1 MTIHSSHH
9 RSLYTLLSGIQD
21 FSYVIAIPEQKYA
34 IREKEGFSMKNKKKL
49 LSVLLVFVMT
59 VSVFHGYAAKAAD
72 TVKVTLRLEQD
83 NQTLVTPVEVTLT
96 DEDKKDYGIGLSTET
111 LTPLHALAKYLTE
124 KKGAT
129 TETMKNYIMAS
140 TSQYGL
146 YVTGINIDGKSDG
159 SASSDA
165 LDGVNWLY
173 AVNNTDPGVGM
184 GSYSLKNNDA
194 VTIYGLWGGGTWPNN
209 VETNYSY
216 FENNTVNTTV
226 SSKTTV
232 SLKGVGYDE
241 NYSPIVKA
249 ISNATVVA
257 AKYENE
263 TSTAT
268 TGNAVTLAQ
277 TDDNGV
283 ATLSF
288 DKAGTYVLSAYRLD
302 SDGKHSNISRP
313 YAIVKVLAAVTT
325 PTATPTV
332 TPTATPTVTPTATPT
347 VTPTATPTVTPT
359 ATPTVTPTATPT
371 VTPTATP
378 TVTPTATPTVT
389 PTATPTVTPTATP
402 TVTPTATPAGDSL
415 GKPVPTKTPT
425 ATPTPASDDK
435 GIKKVAKTPTKVKVV
450 VKKSKKKKKSVTVSW
465 KKAANAKGYRI
476 ALSKKKNGKYKKV
489 TDTKKTKYTF
499 KKTKGTYY
507 VKLTAYVVKSD
518 KATFSKATKP
528 VKFKVK

>member
-1 MTIHSSHH
+1 
-9 RSLYTLLSGIQD
+9 
-21 FSYVIAIPEQKYA
+21 
-34 IREKEGFSMKNKKKL
+34 MKNKKKL

-83 NQTLVTPVEVTLT
+83 NKTLVTPVEVTLT

-129 TETMKNYIMAS
+129 TETMKNYITAS
-140 TSQYGL
+140 KSQYGL
-146 YVTGINIDGKSDG
+146 YVTGISIDGKSDG

-165 LDGVNWLY
+165 LDGVNWGY

-216 FENNTVNTTV
+216 FENSTVNTTV
-226 SSKTTV
+226 SNKTTV

-241 NYSPIVKA
+241 NYNPIVKS

-263 TSTAT
+263 ASTAT
-268 TGNAVTLAQ
+268 TGNAVSLVQ
-277 TDDNGV
+277 TDENGT

-313 YAIVKVLAAVTT
+313 YAIVKVLAAVTAPTAT
-325 PTATPTV
+325 PTATPTAAPTA
-332 TPTATPTVTPTATPT
+332 TPTATPVPT
-347 VTPTATPTVTPT
+347 VTPAP
-359 ATPTVTPTATPT
+359 
-371 VTPTATP
+371 
-378 TVTPTATPTVT
+378 
-389 PTATPTVTPTATP
+389 
-402 TVTPTATPAGDSL
+402 
-415 GKPVPTKTPT
+415 
-425 ATPTPASDDK
+425 PTPASDDK

-465 KKAANAKGYRI
+465 KKAASAKGYRI

>member
-9 RSLYTLLSGIQD
+9 RFLYALFSGIQD

-83 NQTLVTPVEVTLT
+83 NKTLVTPVEVTLT

-140 TSQYGL
+140 ESSYGGL
-146 YVTGINIDGKSDG
+146 YVNGISIDGKSDG
-159 SASSDA
+159 SASSDG
-165 LDGVNWLY
+165 LDSVYWGY
-173 AVNNTDPGVGM
+173 AVNNTDTGVGM

-194 VTIYGLWGGGTWPNN
+194 VTIYGLWSAWPDD

-216 FENNTVNTTV
+216 FENSTMNTTV
-226 SSKTTV
+226 SNKTTV

-241 NYSPIVKA
+241 NYNPIVKS

-263 TSTAT
+263 ASTAT
-268 TGNAVTLAQ
+268 TGNAVSLVQ
-277 TDDNGV
+277 TDENGT

-313 YAIVKVLAAVTT
+313 YAIVKVLAAVTAPTAT
-325 PTATPTV
+325 PTATPTAAPTA
-332 TPTATPTVTPTATPT
+332 TPTATPVPT
-347 VTPTATPTVTPT
+347 VTPAP
-359 ATPTVTPTATPT
+359 
-371 VTPTATP
+371 
-378 TVTPTATPTVT
+378 
-389 PTATPTVTPTATP
+389 
-402 TVTPTATPAGDSL
+402 
-415 GKPVPTKTPT
+415 
-425 ATPTPASDDK
+425 PTPASDDK

>member
-1 MTIHSSHH
+1 
-9 RSLYTLLSGIQD
+9 
-21 FSYVIAIPEQKYA
+21 
-34 IREKEGFSMKNKKKL
+34 MKNKKKL

-83 NQTLVTPVEVTLT
+83 NETLVTPVEVTLT
-96 DEDKKDYGIGLSTET
+96 DADKKDYGIGLSTKT

-146 YVTGINIDGKSDG
+146 FVNGISIDGNSDG

-165 LDGVNWLY
+165 LDGVNWGY

-184 GSYSLKNNDA
+184 SSYSLKNNDA
-194 VTIYGLWGGGTWPNN
+194 VTIYGLWGGGTWPDN

-216 FENNTVNTTV
+216 FENDTVSTTV
-226 SSKTTV
+226 SGKATV
-232 SLKGVGYDE
+232 TLKGLGYDK
-241 NYSPIVKA
+241 NFVASIVKP
-249 ISNATVVA
+249 ISKATVVA

-263 TSTAT
+263 ASTAT
-268 TGNAVTLAQ
+268 KDTAVATAQ

-313 YAIVKVLAAVTT
+313 YGIVKVLAAVTT
-325 PTATPTV
+325 PTAAPTV
-332 TPTATPTVTPTATPT
+332 TPTAAPTVTPTAAPT
-347 VTPTATPTVTPT
+347 VTPTAAPI
-359 ATPTVTPTATPT
+359 
-371 VTPTATP
+371 
-378 TVTPTATPTVT
+378 
-389 PTATPTVTPTATP
+389 
-402 TVTPTATPAGDSL
+402 VTPTATPAGDSL

>member
-1 MTIHSSHH
+1 
-9 RSLYTLLSGIQD
+9 
-21 FSYVIAIPEQKYA
+21 
-34 IREKEGFSMKNKKKL
+34 MKNKKKL

-241 NYSPIVKA
+241 NYNPIVKA

-359 ATPTVTPTATPT
+359 ATP
-371 VTPTATP
+371 
-378 TVTPTATPTVT
+378 
-389 PTATPTVTPTATP
+389 
-402 TVTPTATPAGDSL
+402 AGDSL

-476 ALSKKKNGKYKKV
+476 LLSKKKNGKYTKV

-507 VKLTAYVVKSD
+507 VKLKAYVVKSN
-518 KATFSKATKP
+518 KSTYSKATKP

>member
-1 MTIHSSHH
+1 
-9 RSLYTLLSGIQD
+9 
-21 FSYVIAIPEQKYA
+21 
-34 IREKEGFSMKNKKKL
+34 MKNKKKL

-83 NQTLVTPVEVTLT
+83 NKTLVTPVEVTLT

-165 LDGVNWLY
+165 LDGVNWGY

-216 FENNTVNTTV
+216 FENDTVSTTV
-226 SSKTTV
+226 SGKATV
-232 SLKGVGYDE
+232 TLKGLGYDK
-241 NYSPIVKA
+241 NFVASIVKP

-263 TSTAT
+263 ASTAT
-268 TGNAVTLAQ
+268 TGNAVSLVQ
-277 TDDNGV
+277 TDENGT

-313 YAIVKVLAAVTT
+313 YGIVKVLAAVTAPT
-325 PTATPTV
+325 ATPTATPTAAPTATPTV
-332 TPTATPTVTPTATPT
+332 TPVPTVTPAP
-347 VTPTATPTVTPT
+347 
-359 ATPTVTPTATPT
+359 
-371 VTPTATP
+371 
-378 TVTPTATPTVT
+378 
-389 PTATPTVTPTATP
+389 
-402 TVTPTATPAGDSL
+402 
-415 GKPVPTKTPT
+415 
-425 ATPTPASDDK
+425 PTPASDDK

>member
-1 MTIHSSHH
+1 
-9 RSLYTLLSGIQD
+9 
-21 FSYVIAIPEQKYA
+21 
-34 IREKEGFSMKNKKKL
+34 MKNKKKL

-72 TVKVTLRLEQD
+72 AVKVTLRLEQD
-83 NQTLVTPVEVTLT
+83 NKTLVTPVEVTLT
-96 DEDKKDYGIGLSTET
+96 DEDKKDYGIDLSTET

-140 TSQYGL
+140 ESQYGL
-146 YVTGINIDGKSDG
+146 YVNGISIDGKSDG
-159 SASSDA
+159 SASSDG
-165 LDGVNWLY
+165 LDGVNWMY
-173 AVNNTDPGVGM
+173 TVNNTDPGVGM

-216 FENNTVNTTV
+216 FENSTVTTTV
-226 SSKTTV
+226 SNKTTV

-241 NYSPIVKA
+241 NYNPIVKS

-263 TSTAT
+263 ASTAT

-313 YAIVKVLAAVTT
+313 YAIVKVLAAVTA

-332 TPTATPTVTPTATPT
+332 TPTAA
-347 VTPTATPTVTPT
+347 
-359 ATPTVTPTATPT
+359 
-371 VTPTATP
+371 
-378 TVTPTATPTVT
+378 
-389 PTATPTVTPTATP
+389 
-402 TVTPTATPAGDSL
+402 PAGDSL

>member
-1 MTIHSSHH
+1 
-9 RSLYTLLSGIQD
+9 
-21 FSYVIAIPEQKYA
+21 
-34 IREKEGFSMKNKKKL
+34 MKNKKKL

-83 NQTLVTPVEVTLT
+83 NKTLVTPVEVTLT
-96 DEDKKDYGIGLSTET
+96 DADKKDYGIGLSTKT

-146 YVTGINIDGKSDG
+146 FVNGISIDGNSDG

-165 LDGVNWLY
+165 LDGVNWGY

-216 FENNTVNTTV
+216 FENSTLNTTV
-226 SSKTTV
+226 SNKTTV
-232 SLKGVGYDE
+232 SLKGVGHDKSY
-241 NYSPIVKA
+241 NPIVKS

-263 TSTAT
+263 ASTAT
-268 TGNAVTLAQ
+268 TGNAVSLVQ
-277 TDDNGV
+277 TDENGT

-313 YAIVKVLAAVTT
+313 YGIVNVLAAVTA

-332 TPTATPTVTPTATPT
+332 TPTAAPTVTPTA
-347 VTPTATPTVTPT
+347 A
-359 ATPTVTPTATPT
+359 
-371 VTPTATP
+371 
-378 TVTPTATPTVT
+378 
-389 PTATPTVTPTATP
+389 P

-435 GIKKVAKTPTKVKVV
+435 GIKKVAKKPTKVKVV

>member
-1 MTIHSSHH
+1 
-9 RSLYTLLSGIQD
+9 
-21 FSYVIAIPEQKYA
+21 
-34 IREKEGFSMKNKKKL
+34 MKNKKKL
-49 LSVLLVFVMT
+49 LSVLLIFVMT

-83 NQTLVTPVEVTLT
+83 NKTLVTPVEVTLT

-129 TETMKNYIMAS
+129 TETMKNYITAS
-140 TSQYGL
+140 ESQYGL

-159 SASSDA
+159 SASSDG
-165 LDGVNWLY
+165 LDGVNWGY

-216 FENNTVNTTV
+216 FENSTLNTTV
-226 SSKTTV
+226 SKKTTV

-241 NYSPIVKA
+241 NYNPIVKS

-263 TSTAT
+263 ASTAT
-268 TGNAVTLAQ
+268 TGNAVSLVQ
-277 TDDNGV
+277 TDENGT

-302 SDGKHSNISRP
+302 SDDKHSNISRP
-313 YAIVKVLAAVTT
+313 YGIVKVLAAVT
-325 PTATPTV
+325 A
-332 TPTATPTVTPTATPT
+332 
-347 VTPTATPTVTPT
+347 
-359 ATPTVTPTATPT
+359 
-371 VTPTATP
+371 
-378 TVTPTATPTVT
+378 

-518 KATFSKATKP
+518 KATFSKATQP

>member
-1 MTIHSSHH
+1 
-9 RSLYTLLSGIQD
+9 
-21 FSYVIAIPEQKYA
+21 
-34 IREKEGFSMKNKKKL
+34 MKNKKKL

-83 NQTLVTPVEVTLT
+83 NKTLVTPVEVTLT
-96 DEDKKDYGIGLSTET
+96 DADKKDYGIGLSTKT

-146 YVTGINIDGKSDG
+146 FVNGISIDGNSDG

-165 LDGVNWLY
+165 LDGVNWGY

-216 FENNTVNTTV
+216 FENSTLNTTV
-226 SSKTTV
+226 SNKTTV
-232 SLKGVGYDE
+232 SLKGVGHDKSY
-241 NYSPIVKA
+241 NPIVKS

-263 TSTAT
+263 ASTAT
-268 TGNAVTLAQ
+268 TGNAVSLVQ
-277 TDDNGV
+277 TDENGT

-313 YAIVKVLAAVTT
+313 YGIVNVLAAVTA

-332 TPTATPTVTPTATPT
+332 TPTT
-347 VTPTATPTVTPT
+347 
-359 ATPTVTPTATPT
+359 
-371 VTPTATP
+371 
-378 TVTPTATPTVT
+378 
-389 PTATPTVTPTATP
+389 TPTVTPTATP

-435 GIKKVAKTPTKVKVV
+435 GIKKVAKKPTKVKVV
-450 VKKSKKKKKSVTVSW
+450 VKNSKKKKKSVTVSW

>member
-9 RSLYTLLSGIQD
+9 RSLYALFSGIQD

-83 NQTLVTPVEVTLT
+83 NKTLVTPVEVTLT
-96 DEDKKDYGIGLSTET
+96 DEDKKDYGIDLSTET

-140 TSQYGL
+140 KSQYGL
-146 YVTGINIDGKSDG
+146 YVTGISIDGKSDG

-165 LDGVNWLY
+165 LDGVNWGY

-216 FENNTVNTTV
+216 FENSTLNTTV
-226 SSKTTV
+226 SNKTTV

-241 NYSPIVKA
+241 NYTPIVKS

-263 TSTAT
+263 ASTAT
-268 TGNAVTLAQ
+268 KDTAVATAQ

-313 YAIVKVLAAVTT
+313 YGIVKVLAAVTA

-332 TPTATPTVTPTATPT
+332 TPTAAPTVTPTT
-347 VTPTATPTVTPT
+347 
-359 ATPTVTPTATPT
+359 
-371 VTPTATP
+371 
-378 TVTPTATPTVT
+378 
-389 PTATPTVTPTATP
+389 
-402 TVTPTATPAGDSL
+402 TPAGDSL

-435 GIKKVAKTPTKVKVV
+435 GIKKVAKKPTKVKVV

>member
-9 RSLYTLLSGIQD
+9 RSLYTLFSGIQD

-378 TVTPTATPTVT
+378 
-389 PTATPTVTPTATP
+389 
-402 TVTPTATPAGDSL
+402 AGDSL

>member
-9 RSLYTLLSGIQD
+9 RSLYALFSGIQD

-83 NQTLVTPVEVTLT
+83 NKTLVTPVEVTLT
-96 DEDKKDYGIGLSTET
+96 DEDKKDYGIDLSTET

-140 TSQYGL
+140 KSQYGL
-146 YVTGINIDGKSDG
+146 YVTGISIDGKSDG

-165 LDGVNWLY
+165 LDGVNWGY

-216 FENNTVNTTV
+216 FENSTLNTTV
-226 SSKTTV
+226 SKKTTV

-241 NYSPIVKA
+241 NYNPIVKS

-263 TSTAT
+263 ASTAT
-268 TGNAVTLAQ
+268 TGNAVSLVQ
-277 TDDNGV
+277 TDENGT

-313 YAIVKVLAAVTT
+313 YGIVKVLAAVT
-325 PTATPTV
+325 A
-332 TPTATPTVTPTATPT
+332 
-347 VTPTATPTVTPT
+347 
-359 ATPTVTPTATPT
+359 PTATPT

-415 GKPVPTKTPT
+415 GKPVSTKTPT

-435 GIKKVAKTPTKVKVV
+435 GIKKVAKKPTKVKVV

>member
-1 MTIHSSHH
+1 
-9 RSLYTLLSGIQD
+9 
-21 FSYVIAIPEQKYA
+21 
-34 IREKEGFSMKNKKKL
+34 MKNKKKL

-83 NQTLVTPVEVTLT
+83 NKTLVTPVEVTLT
-96 DEDKKDYGIGLSTET
+96 DEDKKDYGIDLSTET

-140 TSQYGL
+140 KSQYGL
-146 YVTGINIDGKSDG
+146 YVTGISIDGKSDG
-159 SASSDA
+159 SASSDG
-165 LDGVNWLY
+165 LDGVNWMY
-173 AVNNTDPGVGM
+173 TVNNTDPGVGM

-216 FENNTVNTTV
+216 FENSTVTTTV
-226 SSKTTV
+226 SNKTTV

-241 NYSPIVKA
+241 NYNPIVKS

-263 TSTAT
+263 ASTAT

-313 YAIVKVLAAVTT
+313 YAIVKVLAAVT
-325 PTATPTV
+325 
-332 TPTATPTVTPTATPT
+332 
-347 VTPTATPTVTPT
+347 
-359 ATPTVTPTATPT
+359 
-371 VTPTATP
+371 
-378 TVTPTATPTVT
+378 
-389 PTATPTVTPTATP
+389 TPTATP

>member
-9 RSLYTLLSGIQD
+9 RSLYALFSGIQD

-49 LSVLLVFVMT
+49 LSVLLIFVMT

-83 NQTLVTPVEVTLT
+83 NKTLVTPVEVTLT

-129 TETMKNYIMAS
+129 TETMKNYITAS
-140 TSQYGL
+140 ESQYGL

-159 SASSDA
+159 SASSDG
-165 LDGVNWLY
+165 LDGVNWGY

-216 FENNTVNTTV
+216 FENSTLNTTV
-226 SSKTTV
+226 SKKTTV

-241 NYSPIVKA
+241 NYNPIVKS

-263 TSTAT
+263 ASTAT
-268 TGNAVTLAQ
+268 TGNAVSLVQ
-277 TDDNGV
+277 TDENGT

-302 SDGKHSNISRP
+302 SDDKHSNISRP
-313 YAIVKVLAAVTT
+313 YGIVKVLAAVTA

-332 TPTATPTVTPTATPT
+332 TPTATPTVTPTAAPTVTPTAAPT

-359 ATPTVTPTATPT
+359 AA
-371 VTPTATP
+371 
-378 TVTPTATPTVT
+378 
-389 PTATPTVTPTATP
+389 
-402 TVTPTATPAGDSL
+402 PAGDSL

>member
-1 MTIHSSHH
+1 
-9 RSLYTLLSGIQD
+9 
-21 FSYVIAIPEQKYA
+21 
-34 IREKEGFSMKNKKKL
+34 MKNKKKL

-83 NQTLVTPVEVTLT
+83 NKTLVTPVEVTLT

-140 TSQYGL
+140 KSQYGL
-146 YVTGINIDGKSDG
+146 YVTGISIDGKSDG

-165 LDGVNWLY
+165 LDGVNWGY

-216 FENNTVNTTV
+216 FENSTLNTTV
-226 SSKTTV
+226 SNKTTV

-241 NYSPIVKA
+241 NYTPIVKS

-263 TSTAT
+263 ASTAT
-268 TGNAVTLAQ
+268 KDTAVATAQ

-313 YAIVKVLAAVTT
+313 YGIVKVLAAVTA

-332 TPTATPTVTPTATPT
+332 TPTAAPTVTPTT
-347 VTPTATPTVTPT
+347 
-359 ATPTVTPTATPT
+359 
-371 VTPTATP
+371 
-378 TVTPTATPTVT
+378 
-389 PTATPTVTPTATP
+389 
-402 TVTPTATPAGDSL
+402 TPAGDSL

-435 GIKKVAKTPTKVKVV
+435 GIKKVAKKPTKVKVV

-476 ALSKKKNGKYKKV
+476 AHSKKKNGKYKKV

>member
-9 RSLYTLLSGIQD
+9 RSLYALFSGIQD

-59 VSVFHGYAAKAAD
+59 ISVFHGYAAKAAD

-83 NQTLVTPVEVTLT
+83 NATLVTPVEVTLT
-96 DEDKKDYGIGLSTET
+96 DADKKDYGIGLSTET

-129 TETMKNYIMAS
+129 TETMKNYITAS
-140 TSQYGL
+140 KSQYGL
-146 YVTGINIDGKSDG
+146 YVTGISIDGKSDG

-165 LDGVNWLY
+165 LDGVNWGY

-216 FENNTVNTTV
+216 FENSTVNTTV
-226 SSKTTV
+226 SNKTTV
-232 SLKGVGYDE
+232 SLKSVGYDE
-241 NYSPIVKA
+241 NYNPIVKS

-263 TSTAT
+263 ASTAT
-268 TGNAVTLAQ
+268 TGNAVSLVQ
-277 TDDNGV
+277 TDENGT

-313 YAIVKVLAAVTT
+313 YGIVKVLAAVTAPTAT
-325 PTATPTV
+325 PTATPTAAPTA
-332 TPTATPTVTPTATPT
+332 TPTATPVPT
-347 VTPTATPTVTPT
+347 VTPAP
-359 ATPTVTPTATPT
+359 
-371 VTPTATP
+371 
-378 TVTPTATPTVT
+378 
-389 PTATPTVTPTATP
+389 
-402 TVTPTATPAGDSL
+402 
-415 GKPVPTKTPT
+415 
-425 ATPTPASDDK
+425 PTPASDDK

-465 KKAANAKGYRI
+465 KKAASAKGYRI

>member
-1 MTIHSSHH
+1 
-9 RSLYTLLSGIQD
+9 
-21 FSYVIAIPEQKYA
+21 
-34 IREKEGFSMKNKKKL
+34 MKNKKKL

-83 NQTLVTPVEVTLT
+83 NKTLVTPVEVTLT

-140 TSQYGL
+140 ESQYGL
-146 YVTGINIDGKSDG
+146 YVNGISIDGKSDG

-165 LDGVNWLY
+165 LDGVNWMY
-173 AVNNTDPGVGM
+173 TVNNTDTGVGM

-216 FENNTVNTTV
+216 FENSTLNTTV
-226 SSKTTV
+226 SNKTTV

-241 NYSPIVKA
+241 NYTPIVKS

-263 TSTAT
+263 ASTAT
-268 TGNAVTLAQ
+268 KDTAVATAQ

-313 YAIVKVLAAVTT
+313 YGIVKVLAAVTA

-332 TPTATPTVTPTATPT
+332 TPTAAPTVTPTT
-347 VTPTATPTVTPT
+347 
-359 ATPTVTPTATPT
+359 
-371 VTPTATP
+371 
-378 TVTPTATPTVT
+378 
-389 PTATPTVTPTATP
+389 
-402 TVTPTATPAGDSL
+402 TPAGDSL

-435 GIKKVAKTPTKVKVV
+435 GIKKIAKKPTKVKVV

>member
-9 RSLYTLLSGIQD
+9 RSLYTLFSGIQD

-83 NQTLVTPVEVTLT
+83 NKTLVTPVEVTLT
-96 DEDKKDYGIGLSTET
+96 DADKKDYGIGLSTKT
-111 LTPLHALAKYLTE
+111 LTQLHALAKYLTE

-146 YVTGINIDGKSDG
+146 FVNGISIDGNSDG

-165 LDGVNWLY
+165 LDGVNWGY

-216 FENNTVNTTV
+216 FENSTLNTTV
-226 SSKTTV
+226 SNKTTV
-232 SLKGVGYDE
+232 SLKGVGHDKSY
-241 NYSPIVKA
+241 NPIVKS

-263 TSTAT
+263 ASTAT
-268 TGNAVTLAQ
+268 TGNAVSLVQ
-277 TDDNGV
+277 TDENGT

-313 YAIVKVLAAVTT
+313 YGIVNVLAAVTAPTATPTVT
-325 PTATPTV
+325 PTAAPTVTPTAAPTV
-332 TPTATPTVTPTATPT
+332 TPTATPTVTPTT
-347 VTPTATPTVTPT
+347 
-359 ATPTVTPTATPT
+359 
-371 VTPTATP
+371 
-378 TVTPTATPTVT
+378 
-389 PTATPTVTPTATP
+389 TPTVTPTATP

-435 GIKKVAKTPTKVKVV
+435 GIKKVAKKPTKVKVV

>member
-9 RSLYTLLSGIQD
+9 RFLYALFSGIQD

-83 NQTLVTPVEVTLT
+83 NKTLVTPVEVTLT

-165 LDGVNWLY
+165 LDGVNWMY
-173 AVNNTDPGVGM
+173 TVNNTDTGVGM
-184 GSYSLKNNDA
+184 SSYSLKNNDA
-194 VTIYGLWGGGTWPNN
+194 VTIYGIWGGGTWPNN

-216 FENNTVNTTV
+216 FENNTVTTTI

-241 NYSPIVKA
+241 NYNPIVKA
-249 ISNATVVA
+249 ISKATVVA
-257 AKYENE
+257 AKHENE

-268 TGNAVTLAQ
+268 KDNAVATAQ

-313 YAIVKVLAAVTT
+313 YAIVKVLAAVTA
-325 PTATPTV
+325 PTATPTIK
-332 TPTATPTVTPTATPT
+332 PTASPVPTVTPAP
-347 VTPTATPTVTPT
+347 
-359 ATPTVTPTATPT
+359 
-371 VTPTATP
+371 
-378 TVTPTATPTVT
+378 
-389 PTATPTVTPTATP
+389 
-402 TVTPTATPAGDSL
+402 
-415 GKPVPTKTPT
+415 
-425 ATPTPASDDK
+425 SDNKDV
-435 GIKKVAKTPTKVKVV
+435 KKAAKTPTKVKVV

-476 ALSKKKNGKYKKV
+476 TLSKKKNGKYKKV

>member
-1 MTIHSSHH
+1 
-9 RSLYTLLSGIQD
+9 
-21 FSYVIAIPEQKYA
+21 
-34 IREKEGFSMKNKKKL
+34 MKNKKKL

-72 TVKVTLRLEQD
+72 AVKVTLRLEQD
-83 NQTLVTPVEVTLT
+83 NKTLVTPVEVTLT
-96 DEDKKDYGIGLSTET
+96 DADKKDYGIGLSTET

-140 TSQYGL
+140 ESSYGGL
-146 YVTGINIDGKSDG
+146 YVNGISIDGKSDG
-159 SASSDA
+159 SASSDG
-165 LDGVNWLY
+165 LDSVYWGY
-173 AVNNTDPGVGM
+173 AVNNTDTGVGM

-194 VTIYGLWGGGTWPNN
+194 VTIYGLWSAWPDD

-216 FENNTVNTTV
+216 FENSTMNTTV
-226 SSKTTV
+226 SNKTTV

-241 NYSPIVKA
+241 NYNPIVKS

-263 TSTAT
+263 ASTAT
-268 TGNAVTLAQ
+268 TGNAVSLVQ
-277 TDDNGV
+277 TDENGT

-313 YAIVKVLAAVTT
+313 YAIVKVLAAVTAPTAT
-325 PTATPTV
+325 PTATPTAAPTA
-332 TPTATPTVTPTATPT
+332 TPTATPVPT
-347 VTPTATPTVTPT
+347 VTPAP
-359 ATPTVTPTATPT
+359 
-371 VTPTATP
+371 
-378 TVTPTATPTVT
+378 
-389 PTATPTVTPTATP
+389 
-402 TVTPTATPAGDSL
+402 
-415 GKPVPTKTPT
+415 
-425 ATPTPASDDK
+425 PTPASDDK

-476 ALSKKKNGKYKKV
+476 TLSKKKNGKYKKV

>member
-1 MTIHSSHH
+1 
-9 RSLYTLLSGIQD
+9 
-21 FSYVIAIPEQKYA
+21 
-34 IREKEGFSMKNKKKL
+34 MKNKKKL

-72 TVKVTLRLEQD
+72 AVKVTLRLEQD
-83 NQTLVTPVEVTLT
+83 NATLVTPVEVTLT
-96 DEDKKDYGIGLSTET
+96 DADKKDYGIGLSTKT

-140 TSQYGL
+140 EGQYGL

-159 SASSDA
+159 SASSDG
-165 LDGVNWLY
+165 LDGVNWMY
-173 AVNNTDPGVGM
+173 TVNNTDTGVGM

-194 VTIYGLWGGGTWPNN
+194 VTIYGIWGGGTWPNN

-216 FENNTVNTTV
+216 FENDTVSTTV
-226 SSKTTV
+226 SGKATV
-232 SLKGVGYDE
+232 TLKGLGYDE
-241 NYSPIVKA
+241 NYAPIVKP
-249 ISNATVVA
+249 ISKATVVA

-263 TSTAT
+263 ASTAT
-268 TGNAVTLAQ
+268 TENAVSLVQ
-277 TDDNGV
+277 TDENGT

-313 YAIVKVLAAVTT
+313 YGIVKV
-325 PTATPTV
+325 TAPVVTPTV
-332 TPTATPTVTPTATPT
+332 KPTPT
-347 VTPTATPTVTPT
+347 
-359 ATPTVTPTATPT
+359 
-371 VTPTATP
+371 
-378 TVTPTATPTVT
+378 
-389 PTATPTVTPTATP
+389 
-402 TVTPTATPAGDSL
+402 
-415 GKPVPTKTPT
+415 
-425 ATPTPASDDK
+425 TPASDDK

>member
-1 MTIHSSHH
+1 
-9 RSLYTLLSGIQD
+9 
-21 FSYVIAIPEQKYA
+21 
-34 IREKEGFSMKNKKKL
+34 MKNKKKL

-83 NQTLVTPVEVTLT
+83 NKTLVTPVEVTLT
-96 DEDKKDYGIGLSTET
+96 DEDKKDYGIDLSTET

-129 TETMKNYIMAS
+129 TETMKKYIMAS
-140 TSQYGL
+140 KSQYGL
-146 YVTGINIDGKSDG
+146 YVTGISIDGKSDG
-159 SASSDA
+159 SASSDG
-165 LDGVNWLY
+165 LDGVNWMY
-173 AVNNTDPGVGM
+173 TVNNTDPGVGM

-216 FENNTVNTTV
+216 FENSTVTTTV
-226 SSKTTV
+226 SNKTTV

-241 NYSPIVKA
+241 NYNPIVKS

-263 TSTAT
+263 ASTAT

-313 YAIVKVLAAVTT
+313 YAIVKVLAAVT
-325 PTATPTV
+325 
-332 TPTATPTVTPTATPT
+332 
-347 VTPTATPTVTPT
+347 
-359 ATPTVTPTATPT
+359 
-371 VTPTATP
+371 
-378 TVTPTATPTVT
+378 T

-507 VKLTAYVVKSD
+507 VKLTDYVVKSD

>member
-1 MTIHSSHH
+1 
-9 RSLYTLLSGIQD
+9 
-21 FSYVIAIPEQKYA
+21 
-34 IREKEGFSMKNKKKL
+34 MKNKKKL

-59 VSVFHGYAAKAAD
+59 ISVFHGYAAKAAD

-83 NQTLVTPVEVTLT
+83 NKTLVTPVEVTLT

-140 TSQYGL
+140 KSQYGL
-146 YVTGINIDGKSDG
+146 YVTGISIDGKSDG
-159 SASSDA
+159 SASSDG
-165 LDGVNWLY
+165 LDGVNWMY
-173 AVNNTDPGVGM
+173 TVNNTDPGVGM

-216 FENNTVNTTV
+216 FENSTVTTTV
-226 SSKTTV
+226 SNKTTV

-241 NYSPIVKA
+241 NYNPIVKS

-263 TSTAT
+263 ASTAT

-313 YAIVKVLAAVTT
+313 YAIVKVLAAVT
-325 PTATPTV
+325 
-332 TPTATPTVTPTATPT
+332 
-347 VTPTATPTVTPT
+347 
-359 ATPTVTPTATPT
+359 
-371 VTPTATP
+371 
-378 TVTPTATPTVT
+378 T

>member
-1 MTIHSSHH
+1 
-9 RSLYTLLSGIQD
+9 
-21 FSYVIAIPEQKYA
+21 
-34 IREKEGFSMKNKKKL
+34 MKNKKKL

-83 NQTLVTPVEVTLT
+83 NKTLVTPVEVTLT

-302 SDGKHSNISRP
+302 SDDKHSNISRP
-313 YAIVKVLAAVTT
+313 YAIVKVLAAVT
-325 PTATPTV
+325 
-332 TPTATPTVTPTATPT
+332 
-347 VTPTATPTVTPT
+347 
-359 ATPTVTPTATPT
+359 
-371 VTPTATP
+371 TPTATP

>member
-1 MTIHSSHH
+1 
-9 RSLYTLLSGIQD
+9 
-21 FSYVIAIPEQKYA
+21 
-34 IREKEGFSMKNKKKL
+34 MKNKKKL

-83 NQTLVTPVEVTLT
+83 NKTLVTPVEVTQT

-140 TSQYGL
+140 KSQYGL
-146 YVTGINIDGKSDG
+146 YVTGISIDGKSDG

-165 LDGVNWLY
+165 LDGVNWGY

-216 FENNTVNTTV
+216 FENSTLNTTV
-226 SSKTTV
+226 SNKTTV

-241 NYSPIVKA
+241 NYTPIVKS

-263 TSTAT
+263 ASTAT
-268 TGNAVTLAQ
+268 KDTAVATAQ

-313 YAIVKVLAAVTT
+313 YGIVKVLAAVTA

-332 TPTATPTVTPTATPT
+332 TPTAAPTVTPTT
-347 VTPTATPTVTPT
+347 
-359 ATPTVTPTATPT
+359 
-371 VTPTATP
+371 
-378 TVTPTATPTVT
+378 
-389 PTATPTVTPTATP
+389 
-402 TVTPTATPAGDSL
+402 TPAGDSL

-435 GIKKVAKTPTKVKVV
+435 GIKKVAKKPTKVKVV

-476 ALSKKKNGKYKKV
+476 ALSKKKNGKYKNV

>member
-1 MTIHSSHH
+1 
-9 RSLYTLLSGIQD
+9 
-21 FSYVIAIPEQKYA
+21 
-34 IREKEGFSMKNKKKL
+34 MKNKKKL

-83 NQTLVTPVEVTLT
+83 NKTLVTPVEVTLT
-96 DEDKKDYGIGLSTET
+96 DADKKDYGIGLSTKT

-146 YVTGINIDGKSDG
+146 FVNGISIDGNSDG

-165 LDGVNWLY
+165 LDGVNWGY

-216 FENNTVNTTV
+216 FENSTLNTTV
-226 SSKTTV
+226 SNKTTV
-232 SLKGVGYDE
+232 SLKGVGHDKSY
-241 NYSPIVKA
+241 NPIVKS

-263 TSTAT
+263 ASTAT
-268 TGNAVTLAQ
+268 TGNAVSLVQ
-277 TDDNGV
+277 TDENGT

-313 YAIVKVLAAVTT
+313 YGIVNVLAAVTA

-332 TPTATPTVTPTATPT
+332 TPTAAPTVTPTA
-347 VTPTATPTVTPT
+347 A
-359 ATPTVTPTATPT
+359 
-371 VTPTATP
+371 
-378 TVTPTATPTVT
+378 
-389 PTATPTVTPTATP
+389 PTVTPTATP

-435 GIKKVAKTPTKVKVV
+435 GIKKVAKKPTKVKVV

>member
-9 RSLYTLLSGIQD
+9 RSLYALFSGIQD

-83 NQTLVTPVEVTLT
+83 NKTLVTPVEVTLT
-96 DEDKKDYGIGLSTET
+96 DADKKDYGIGLSTKT

-146 YVTGINIDGKSDG
+146 FVNGISIDGNSDG

-165 LDGVNWLY
+165 LDGVNWGY

-216 FENNTVNTTV
+216 FENSTLNTTV
-226 SSKTTV
+226 SNKTTV
-232 SLKGVGYDE
+232 SLKGVGHDE
-241 NYSPIVKA
+241 SYNPIVKS

-263 TSTAT
+263 ASTAT
-268 TGNAVTLAQ
+268 TGNAVSLVQ
-277 TDDNGV
+277 TDENGT

-313 YAIVKVLAAVTT
+313 YGIVNVLAAVTA

-332 TPTATPTVTPTATPT
+332 TPTT
-347 VTPTATPTVTPT
+347 
-359 ATPTVTPTATPT
+359 
-371 VTPTATP
+371 
-378 TVTPTATPTVT
+378 
-389 PTATPTVTPTATP
+389 TPTVTPTATP

-435 GIKKVAKTPTKVKVV
+435 GIKKVAKKPTKVKVV

>member
-1 MTIHSSHH
+1 
-9 RSLYTLLSGIQD
+9 
-21 FSYVIAIPEQKYA
+21 
-34 IREKEGFSMKNKKKL
+34 MKNKKKL

-83 NQTLVTPVEVTLT
+83 NKTLVTPVEVTLT

-111 LTPLHALAKYLTE
+111 LTPLHALAKNLTE

-140 TSQYGL
+140 KSQYGL
-146 YVTGINIDGKSDG
+146 YVTGISIDGKSDG

-165 LDGVNWLY
+165 LDGVNWGY

-216 FENNTVNTTV
+216 FENSTLNTTV
-226 SSKTTV
+226 SNKTTV

-241 NYSPIVKA
+241 NYTPIVKS

-263 TSTAT
+263 ASTAT
-268 TGNAVTLAQ
+268 KDTAVATAQ

-313 YAIVKVLAAVTT
+313 YGIVKVLAAVTA

-332 TPTATPTVTPTATPT
+332 TPTAAPTVTPTT
-347 VTPTATPTVTPT
+347 
-359 ATPTVTPTATPT
+359 
-371 VTPTATP
+371 
-378 TVTPTATPTVT
+378 
-389 PTATPTVTPTATP
+389 
-402 TVTPTATPAGDSL
+402 TPAGDSL

-435 GIKKVAKTPTKVKVV
+435 GIKKVAKKPTKVKVV

>member
-1 MTIHSSHH
+1 
-9 RSLYTLLSGIQD
+9 
-21 FSYVIAIPEQKYA
+21 
-34 IREKEGFSMKNKKKL
+34 MKNKKKL

-194 VTIYGLWGGGTWPNN
+194 VTIYGLWGGGTRPNN

-359 ATPTVTPTATPT
+359 ATP
-371 VTPTATP
+371 
-378 TVTPTATPTVT
+378 
-389 PTATPTVTPTATP
+389 
-402 TVTPTATPAGDSL
+402 AGDSL

-476 ALSKKKNGKYKKV
+476 LLSKKKNGKYTKV

-507 VKLTAYVVKSD
+507 VKLKAYVVKSN
-518 KATFSKATKP
+518 KSTYSKATKP

>member
-9 RSLYTLLSGIQD
+9 KSLYALFSGIQD

-83 NQTLVTPVEVTLT
+83 NKTLVTPVEVTLT

-140 TSQYGL
+140 KSQYGL
-146 YVTGINIDGKSDG
+146 YVTGISIDGKSDG

-165 LDGVNWLY
+165 LDGVNWGY

-216 FENNTVNTTV
+216 FENSTLNTTV
-226 SSKTTV
+226 SNKTTV

-241 NYSPIVKA
+241 NYTPIVKS

-263 TSTAT
+263 ASTAT
-268 TGNAVTLAQ
+268 KDTAVATAQ

-313 YAIVKVLAAVTT
+313 YGIVKVLAAVTA

-332 TPTATPTVTPTATPT
+332 TPTAAPTVTPTT
-347 VTPTATPTVTPT
+347 
-359 ATPTVTPTATPT
+359 
-371 VTPTATP
+371 
-378 TVTPTATPTVT
+378 
-389 PTATPTVTPTATP
+389 
-402 TVTPTATPAGDSL
+402 TPAGDSL

-435 GIKKVAKTPTKVKVV
+435 GIKKVAKKPTKVKVV

>member
-1 MTIHSSHH
+1 
-9 RSLYTLLSGIQD
+9 
-21 FSYVIAIPEQKYA
+21 
-34 IREKEGFSMKNKKKL
+34 MKNKKKL

-83 NQTLVTPVEVTLT
+83 NKTLVTPVEVTLT

-140 TSQYGL
+140 KSQYGL
-146 YVTGINIDGKSDG
+146 YVTGISIDGKSDG

-165 LDGVNWLY
+165 LDGVNWGY

-194 VTIYGLWGGGTWPNN
+194 VTVYGLWGGGTWPNN

-216 FENNTVNTTV
+216 FENSTLNTTV
-226 SSKTTV
+226 SNKTTV

-241 NYSPIVKA
+241 NYTPIVKS

-263 TSTAT
+263 ASTAT
-268 TGNAVTLAQ
+268 KDTAVATAQ

-313 YAIVKVLAAVTT
+313 YGIVKVLAAVTA

-332 TPTATPTVTPTATPT
+332 TPTAAPTVTPTT
-347 VTPTATPTVTPT
+347 
-359 ATPTVTPTATPT
+359 
-371 VTPTATP
+371 
-378 TVTPTATPTVT
+378 
-389 PTATPTVTPTATP
+389 
-402 TVTPTATPAGDSL
+402 TPAGDSL

-435 GIKKVAKTPTKVKVV
+435 GIKKVAKKPTKVKVV

>member
-1 MTIHSSHH
+1 
-9 RSLYTLLSGIQD
+9 
-21 FSYVIAIPEQKYA
+21 
-34 IREKEGFSMKNKKKL
+34 MKNKKKL

-83 NQTLVTPVEVTLT
+83 NKTLVTPVEVTLT
-96 DEDKKDYGIGLSTET
+96 DADKKDYGIGLSTKT

-146 YVTGINIDGKSDG
+146 FVNGISIDGNSDG

-165 LDGVNWLY
+165 LDGVNWGY

-216 FENNTVNTTV
+216 FENSTLNTTV
-226 SSKTTV
+226 SNKTTV
-232 SLKGVGYDE
+232 SLKGLGYDE
-241 NYSPIVKA
+241 NYNPIVKS

-263 TSTAT
+263 ASTAT
-268 TGNAVTLAQ
+268 TGNAVSLVQ
-277 TDDNGV
+277 TDENGT

-313 YAIVKVLAAVTT
+313 YGIVKVLAAVTT
-325 PTATPTV
+325 PTAAPTV
-332 TPTATPTVTPTATPT
+332 TPTAAPTVTPTAAPT
-347 VTPTATPTVTPT
+347 VTPTAAPI
-359 ATPTVTPTATPT
+359 
-371 VTPTATP
+371 
-378 TVTPTATPTVT
+378 
-389 PTATPTVTPTATP
+389 
-402 TVTPTATPAGDSL
+402 VTPTATPAGDSL

>member
-9 RSLYTLLSGIQD
+9 RFLYALFSGIQD

-83 NQTLVTPVEVTLT
+83 NKTLVTPVEVTLT
-96 DEDKKDYGIGLSTET
+96 DADKKDYGIGLSTET

-165 LDGVNWLY
+165 LDGVNWMY
-173 AVNNTDPGVGM
+173 TVNNTDTGVGM
-184 GSYSLKNNDA
+184 SSYSLKNNDA
-194 VTIYGLWGGGTWPNN
+194 VTIYGIWGGGTWPNN

-216 FENNTVNTTV
+216 FENNTVTTTI

-241 NYSPIVKA
+241 NYNPIVKA
-249 ISNATVVA
+249 ISKATVVA
-257 AKYENE
+257 AKHENE

-268 TGNAVTLAQ
+268 KDNAVATAQ

-313 YAIVKVLAAVTT
+313 YAIVKVLAAVTA
-325 PTATPTV
+325 PTATPTIK
-332 TPTATPTVTPTATPT
+332 PTASPVPTVTPAP
-347 VTPTATPTVTPT
+347 
-359 ATPTVTPTATPT
+359 
-371 VTPTATP
+371 
-378 TVTPTATPTVT
+378 
-389 PTATPTVTPTATP
+389 
-402 TVTPTATPAGDSL
+402 
-415 GKPVPTKTPT
+415 
-425 ATPTPASDDK
+425 SDNKDV
-435 GIKKVAKTPTKVKVV
+435 KKAAKTPTKVKVV

-476 ALSKKKNGKYKKV
+476 TLSKKKNGKYKKV

>member
-1 MTIHSSHH
+1 
-9 RSLYTLLSGIQD
+9 
-21 FSYVIAIPEQKYA
+21 
-34 IREKEGFSMKNKKKL
+34 MKNKKKL

-72 TVKVTLRLEQD
+72 AVKVTLRLEQD
-83 NQTLVTPVEVTLT
+83 NKTLVTPVEVTLT

-140 TSQYGL
+140 ESQYGL
-146 YVTGINIDGKSDG
+146 YVNGISIDGKSDG

-165 LDGVNWLY
+165 LDGVNWMY
-173 AVNNTDPGVGM
+173 TVNNTDTGVGM

-216 FENNTVNTTV
+216 FENSTLNTTV
-226 SSKTTV
+226 SNKTTV

-241 NYSPIVKA
+241 NYTPIVKS

-263 TSTAT
+263 ASTAT
-268 TGNAVTLAQ
+268 KDTAVAAAQ

-313 YAIVKVLAAVTT
+313 YGIVKVLAAVTAPTAT
-325 PTATPTV
+325 PTATPTAAPTA
-332 TPTATPTVTPTATPT
+332 TPTATPVPT
-347 VTPTATPTVTPT
+347 VTPAP
-359 ATPTVTPTATPT
+359 
-371 VTPTATP
+371 
-378 TVTPTATPTVT
+378 
-389 PTATPTVTPTATP
+389 
-402 TVTPTATPAGDSL
+402 
-415 GKPVPTKTPT
+415 
-425 ATPTPASDDK
+425 PTPASDDK
-435 GIKKVAKTPTKVKVV
+435 GIKKVAKKPTKVKVV

>member
-1 MTIHSSHH
+1 
-9 RSLYTLLSGIQD
+9 
-21 FSYVIAIPEQKYA
+21 
-34 IREKEGFSMKNKKKL
+34 MKNKKKL
-49 LSVLLVFVMT
+49 LSVLLIFVMT

-83 NQTLVTPVEVTLT
+83 NKTLVTPVEVTLT

-129 TETMKNYIMAS
+129 TETMKNYITAS
-140 TSQYGL
+140 ESQYGL

-159 SASSDA
+159 SASSDG
-165 LDGVNWLY
+165 LDGVNWGY

-216 FENNTVNTTV
+216 FENSTLNTTV
-226 SSKTTV
+226 SKKTTV

-241 NYSPIVKA
+241 NYNPIVKS

-263 TSTAT
+263 ASTAT
-268 TGNAVTLAQ
+268 TGNAVSLVQ
-277 TDDNGV
+277 TDENGT

-302 SDGKHSNISRP
+302 SDDKHSNISRP
-313 YAIVKVLAAVTT
+313 YAIVKVLAAVTAPTAT
-325 PTATPTV
+325 PTATPTAAPTA
-332 TPTATPTVTPTATPT
+332 TPTATPVPT
-347 VTPTATPTVTPT
+347 VTPAP
-359 ATPTVTPTATPT
+359 
-371 VTPTATP
+371 
-378 TVTPTATPTVT
+378 
-389 PTATPTVTPTATP
+389 
-402 TVTPTATPAGDSL
+402 
-415 GKPVPTKTPT
+415 
-425 ATPTPASDDK
+425 PTPASDDK

>member
-1 MTIHSSHH
+1 
-9 RSLYTLLSGIQD
+9 
-21 FSYVIAIPEQKYA
+21 
-34 IREKEGFSMKNKKKL
+34 MKNKKKL

-83 NQTLVTPVEVTLT
+83 NKTLVTPVEVTLT
-96 DEDKKDYGIGLSTET
+96 DEDKKDYGIGLSTKT

-140 TSQYGL
+140 ESQYGL
-146 YVTGINIDGKSDG
+146 YVNGISIDGKSDG

-165 LDGVNWLY
+165 LDGVNWMY
-173 AVNNTDPGVGM
+173 TVNNTDTGVGM

-216 FENNTVNTTV
+216 FENSTVSTTV
-226 SSKTTV
+226 PNKTTV

-241 NYSPIVKA
+241 NYNPIVKS

-263 TSTAT
+263 ASTAT
-268 TGNAVTLAQ
+268 KDTAVATAQ

-313 YAIVKVLAAVTT
+313 YGIVKVLAAVTA

-332 TPTATPTVTPTATPT
+332 TPTAAPTATPTATP
-347 VTPTATPTVTPT
+347 VPTVTP
-359 ATPTVTPTATPT
+359 APPTPT
-371 VTPTATP
+371 
-378 TVTPTATPTVT
+378 
-389 PTATPTVTPTATP
+389 
-402 TVTPTATPAGDSL
+402 
-415 GKPVPTKTPT
+415 
-425 ATPTPASDDK
+425 SDDK

>member
-9 RSLYTLLSGIQD
+9 RSLYTLFSGIQD

-83 NQTLVTPVEVTLT
+83 NKTLVTPVEVTLT
-96 DEDKKDYGIGLSTET
+96 DEDKKDYGIDLSTET

-140 TSQYGL
+140 KSQYGL
-146 YVTGINIDGKSDG
+146 YVTGISIDGKSDG
-159 SASSDA
+159 SASSDG
-165 LDGVNWLY
+165 LDGVNWMY
-173 AVNNTDPGVGM
+173 TVNNTDPGVGM

-216 FENNTVNTTV
+216 FENSTVTTTV
-226 SSKTTV
+226 SNKTTV

-241 NYSPIVKA
+241 NYNPIVKS

-263 TSTAT
+263 ASTAT

-313 YAIVKVLAAVTT
+313 YAIVKVLAAVT
-325 PTATPTV
+325 
-332 TPTATPTVTPTATPT
+332 
-347 VTPTATPTVTPT
+347 
-359 ATPTVTPTATPT
+359 
-371 VTPTATP
+371 TPTATP

>member
-1 MTIHSSHH
+1 
-9 RSLYTLLSGIQD
+9 
-21 FSYVIAIPEQKYA
+21 
-34 IREKEGFSMKNKKKL
+34 MKNKKKL

-83 NQTLVTPVEVTLT
+83 NKTLVTPVEVTLT

-140 TSQYGL
+140 ESQYGL
-146 YVTGINIDGKSDG
+146 YVNGISIDGKSDG

-165 LDGVNWLY
+165 LDGVNWMY
-173 AVNNTDPGVGM
+173 TVNNTDTGVGM

-216 FENNTVNTTV
+216 FENSTLNTTV
-226 SSKTTV
+226 SNKTTV

-241 NYSPIVKA
+241 NYTPIVKS

-263 TSTAT
+263 ASTAT
-268 TGNAVTLAQ
+268 KDTAVATAQ

-313 YAIVKVLAAVTT
+313 YGIVKVLAAVTA

-332 TPTATPTVTPTATPT
+332 TPIAAPTATPTATP
-347 VTPTATPTVTPT
+347 VPTVTP
-359 ATPTVTPTATPT
+359 AP
-371 VTPTATP
+371 
-378 TVTPTATPTVT
+378 
-389 PTATPTVTPTATP
+389 
-402 TVTPTATPAGDSL
+402 
-415 GKPVPTKTPT
+415 
-425 ATPTPASDDK
+425 PTPASDDK
-435 GIKKVAKTPTKVKVV
+435 GIKKVAKKPTKVKVV

>member
-1 MTIHSSHH
+1 
-9 RSLYTLLSGIQD
+9 
-21 FSYVIAIPEQKYA
+21 
-34 IREKEGFSMKNKKKL
+34 MKNKKKL

-83 NQTLVTPVEVTLT
+83 NKTLVTPVEVTLT

-165 LDGVNWLY
+165 LDGVNWGY

-216 FENNTVNTTV
+216 FENSTLNTTI

-241 NYSPIVKA
+241 NYNPIIKS
-249 ISNATVVA
+249 ISKATVVA

-268 TGNAVTLAQ
+268 TGNAVSLVQ
-277 TDDNGV
+277 TDENGT

-313 YAIVKVLAAVTT
+313 YGIVKVLAAVTT

-332 TPTATPTVTPTATPT
+332 TPTAAPTVTPTAAPT
-347 VTPTATPTVTPT
+347 VTPTAAPI
-359 ATPTVTPTATPT
+359 
-371 VTPTATP
+371 
-378 TVTPTATPTVT
+378 
-389 PTATPTVTPTATP
+389 
-402 TVTPTATPAGDSL
+402 VTPTATPAGDSL